1 MKELQDL
8 QAGLRKFKTE
18 QSKAIEGSKE
28 WQDATDNIEKVKLE
42 AERSRNAFSAYFKT
56 FDIGSK
62 SVNDLTAAQRQLNA
76 IVRTLEPGTADWKE
90 YTGVLNQVK
99 RRISD
104 LTKEYQNTEA
114 AICKTSKAAKT
125 FADYVIS
132 AAGLKNIV
140 TGFVDRLSNLTQAF
154 TEYAD
159 LQADVQKT
167 TGLTKAEVEALGE
180 SLSKIDTRSSQAEL
194 MELATT
200 AGKLGITGKENIEAF
215 VRAADQINVA
225 LGEDLGEGAIRE
237 IGKISDVFGLT
248 DAYGIEQAYL
258 KIGSAIN
265 SLGQASSASEAY
277 LVEFTQ
283 RLAGVGKQ
291 AGMTVD
297 QILGYGSALDQNA
310 QNVEM
315 AATAFQGFIT
325 RMFSDTATFAR
336 IAKMDMEDFSQLLQT
351 DANKAIRTV
360 LAALSEQG
368 GFQQLIPVFNVM
380 KLDGSRAV
388 AVLASMASNIK
399 AVETAQEEAS
409 KSFAEGTSIT
419 NEFMVKNNNAAAVE
433 ALTIRDYTAIENQVQ
448 LKIRCKES

>member
-1 MKELQDL
+1 MADSRTIRIVTEVEADQALKELQDL

-90 YTGVLNQVK
+90 Y
-99 RRISD
+99 
-104 LTKEYQNTEA
+104 QNTEA

-180 SLSKIDTRSSQAEL
+180 SFKNLDTRSSRNEL
-194 MELATT
+194 MELAAT
-200 AGKLGITGKENIEAF
+200 AGKLGITGRENVEGF

-265 SLGQASSASEAY
+265 SLGQTSSASEAY

-325 RMFSDTATFAR
+325 QIFSKPAHFANLAG
-336 IAKMDMEDFSQLLQT
+336 IEVQKFTELLQT
-351 DANKAIRTV
+351 DANQAIRSV
-360 LAALSEQG
+360 LTALSQQG
-368 GFQQLIPVFNVM
+368 GFQQLIPVFEGM
-380 KLDGSRAV
+380 QLDGSRAV
-388 AVLASMASNIK
+388 AVLTSMATNIK
-399 AVETAQEEAS
+399 AVEEAQALSREEFE
-409 KSFAEGTSIT
+409 KGTSIT
-419 NEFMVKNNNAAAVE
+419 NEFATKNNNAAA
-433 ALTIRDYTAIENQVQ
+433 N
-448 LKIRCKES
+448 

>member
-1 MKELQDL
+1 MATEERTIRVVTETDADSALNALKNLQSEYRKFQELQQKAAKGGQEWDEL
-8 QAGLRKFKTE
+8 ESKIQETKT
-18 QSKAIEGSKE
+18 AIKGSH
-28 WQDATDNIEKVKLE
+28 Q
-42 AERSRNAFSAYFKT
+42 AFSQYFKN
-56 FDIGSK
+56 FDIGKK

-215 VRAADQINVA
+215 VRAADQI
-225 LGEDLGEGAIRE
+225 EDLGESAIRE

-248 DAYGIEQAYL
+248 DTYGIEQAYL

-315 AATAFQGFIT
+315 AATAFQGFTTQI
-325 RMFSDTATFAR
+325 FSKPAYFANLAG
-336 IAKMDMEDFSQLLQT
+336 IEVQKFTELLQT
-351 DANKAIRTV
+351 DANQAIRSV
-360 LAALSEQG
+360 LTALSQQG
-368 GFQQLIPVFNVM
+368 GFQQLIPVFEGM
-380 KLDGSRAV
+380 QLDGSRAV
-388 AVLASMASNIK
+388 AVLTSMATNIK
-399 AVETAQEEAS
+399 AVEEAQALSREEFE
-409 KSFAEGTSIT
+409 KGTSIT
-419 NEFMVKNNNAAAVE
+419 NEFATKNNNAAA
-433 ALTIRDYTAIENQVQ
+433 N
-448 LKIRCKES
+448 

>member
-1 MKELQDL
+1 MADSRTIRIVTEVEADQALKELQDL

-194 MELATT
+194 MELDTT

-215 VRAADQINVA
+215 VRAADQI
-225 LGEDLGEGAIRE
+225 EDLGEGAIRE

-248 DAYGIEQAYL
+248 DTYGIEQAYL

-325 RMFSDTATFAR
+325 QIFSKPAHFANLAG
-336 IAKMDMEDFSQLLQT
+336 IEVQKFTELLQT
-351 DANKAIRTV
+351 DANQAIRSV
-360 LAALSEQG
+360 LTALSQQG
-368 GFQQLIPVFNVM
+368 GFQQLIPVFEGM
-380 KLDGSRAV
+380 QLDGSRAV
-388 AVLASMASNIK
+388 AVLTSMAANIK
-399 AVETAQEEAS
+399 AVEEAQALSREEFE
-409 KSFAEGTSIT
+409 KGTSIT
-419 NEFMVKNNNAAAVE
+419 NEFATKNNNAAA
-433 ALTIRDYTAIENQVQ
+433 N
-448 LKIRCKES
+448 

>member
-1 MKELQDL
+1 MATENRTLRVVTEINADDALRKLQELQRSLTEFRKKQSQATQRGKEWEDL
-8 QAGLRKFKTE
+8 GRSIQDTE
-18 QSKAIEGSKE
+18 KAIEE
-28 WQDATDNIEKVKLE
+28 NRQ
-42 AERSRNAFSAYFKT
+42 AFSQYFKT
-56 FDIGSK
+56 FQTGSK
-62 SVNDLTAAQRQLNA
+62 TIGELSAAQRQLKSILRNLKPGSEDWA
-76 IVRTLEPGTADWKE
+76 TYSKTLSQVESRMSSLRKEFQATEPVIVKNKKSLADFVIQGGWLVQSLETLT
-90 YTGVLNQVK
+90 
-99 RRISD
+99 
-104 LTKEYQNTEA
+104 
-114 AICKTSKAAKT
+114 
-125 FADYVIS
+125 
-132 AAGLKNIV
+132 
-140 TGFVDRLSNLTQAF
+140 DRLSNLCQSYI
-154 TEYAD
+154 EYSD

-167 TGLTKAEVEALGE
+167 TGLTKAEVEALGK
-180 SLSKIDTRSSQAEL
+180 SLSKIDTRSSQSEL

-325 RMFSDTATFAR
+325 QIFSKPAHFANLAG
-336 IAKMDMEDFSQLLQT
+336 IEVQKFTELLQT
-351 DANKAIRTV
+351 DANQAIRSV
-360 LAALSEQG
+360 LTALSQQG
-368 GFQQLIPVFNVM
+368 GFQQLIPVFEGM
-380 KLDGSRAV
+380 QLDGSRAV
-388 AVLASMASNIK
+388 AVLTSMATNIK
-399 AVETAQEEAS
+399 AVEEAQALSREEFE
-409 KSFAEGTSIT
+409 KGTSIT
-419 NEFMVKNNNAAAVE
+419 NEFATKNNNAAA
-433 ALTIRDYTAIENQVQ
+433 N
-448 LKIRCKES
+448 

>member
-140 TGFVDRLSNLTQAF
+140 TGFVDRLSNLT
-154 TEYAD
+154 D

-194 MELATT
+194 MELDTT

-215 VRAADQINVA
+215 VRAADQI
-225 LGEDLGEGAIRE
+225 EDLGEGAIRE

-248 DAYGIEQAYL
+248 DTYGIEQAYL

-325 RMFSDTATFAR
+325 QIFSKPAHFANLAG
-336 IAKMDMEDFSQLLQT
+336 IEVQKFTELLQT
-351 DANKAIRTV
+351 DANQAIRSV
-360 LAALSEQG
+360 LTALSQQG
-368 GFQQLIPVFNVM
+368 GFQQLIPVFEGM
-380 KLDGSRAV
+380 QLDGSRAV
-388 AVLASMASNIK
+388 AVLTSMATNIK
-399 AVETAQEEAS
+399 AVEEAQALSREEFE
-409 KSFAEGTSIT
+409 KGTSIT
-419 NEFMVKNNNAAAVE
+419 NEFATKNNNAAA
-433 ALTIRDYTAIENQVQ
+433 N
-448 LKIRCKES
+448 

>member
-1 MKELQDL
+1 MATEERTIRVVTETDADSALNALKNLQSEYRKFQELQQKAAKGGQEWDEL
-8 QAGLRKFKTE
+8 ESKIQETKT
-18 QSKAIEGSKE
+18 AIKGSH
-28 WQDATDNIEKVKLE
+28 Q
-42 AERSRNAFSAYFKT
+42 AFSQYFKN
-56 FDIGSK
+56 FDIGKK

-215 VRAADQINVA
+215 VRAADQI
-225 LGEDLGEGAIRE
+225 EDLGESAIRE

-248 DAYGIEQAYL
+248 DTYGIEQAYL

-315 AATAFQGFIT
+315 AATAFQGFTTQI
-325 RMFSDTATFAR
+325 FSKPAYFANLAG
-336 IAKMDMEDFSQLLQT
+336 IEVQKFTELLQT
-351 DANKAIRTV
+351 DANQAIRSV
-360 LAALSEQG
+360 LTALSQQG
-368 GFQQLIPVFNVM
+368 GFQQLIPVFEGM
-380 KLDGSRAV
+380 QLDGSRAV
-388 AVLASMASNIK
+388 AVLTSMATNIK
-399 AVETAQEEAS
+399 AVEEAQALSREEFE
-409 KSFAEGTSIT
+409 KGTSIT
-419 NEFMVKNNNAAAVE
+419 NEFTTKNNNAAA
-433 ALTIRDYTAIENQVQ
+433 N
-448 LKIRCKES
+448 

>member
-194 MELATT
+194 MELDTT

-215 VRAADQINVA
+215 VRAADQI
-225 LGEDLGEGAIRE
+225 EDLGEGAIRE

-248 DAYGIEQAYL
+248 DTYGIEQAYL

-297 QILGYGSALDQNA
+297 QILCYGSSLDQNA

-325 RMFSDTATFAR
+325 QIFSKPAHFANLAG
-336 IAKMDMEDFSQLLQT
+336 IEVQKFTELLQT
-351 DANKAIRTV
+351 DANQAIRSV
-360 LAALSEQG
+360 LTALSQQG
-368 GFQQLIPVFNVM
+368 GFQQLIPVFEGM
-380 KLDGSRAV
+380 QLDGSRAV
-388 AVLASMASNIK
+388 AVLTSMATNIK
-399 AVETAQEEAS
+399 AVEEAQALSREEFE
-409 KSFAEGTSIT
+409 KGTSIT
-419 NEFMVKNNNAAAVE
+419 NEFATKNNNAAA
-433 ALTIRDYTAIENQVQ
+433 N
-448 LKIRCKES
+448 

>member
-28 WQDATDNIEKVKLE
+28 WQDATDNIERVKLE
-42 AERSRNAFSAYFKT
+42 AEKSRNAFSRYFKT
-56 FDIGSK
+56 FDIGTK
-62 SVNDLTAAQRQLNA
+62 SVNELAAAKRQLTTIIRGLNPNSM
-76 IVRTLEPGTADWKE
+76 EWEE
-90 YTGVLNQVK
+90 YGRVLNQVK
-99 RRISD
+99 KRMAS
-104 LTKEYQNTEA
+104 LTKEYQDTDA
-114 AICKTSKAAKT
+114 AICKL
-125 FADYVIS
+125 S
-132 AAGLKNIV
+132 AAATKAKDYIFGLGEAFTRLV
-140 TGFVDRLSNLTQAF
+140 SGLSNLTEAY

-167 TGLTKAEVEALGE
+167 TGLTKAEVEAMGE
-180 SLSKIDTRSSQAEL
+180 SFKNLDTRSSRNEL
-194 MELATT
+194 MELAAT
-200 AGKLGITGKENIEAF
+200 AGKLGITGRENVEGF

-225 LGEDLGEGAIRE
+225 LGEDLGKGAIRE

-325 RMFSDTATFAR
+325 QIFSKPAYFANLAG
-336 IAKMDMEDFSQLLQT
+336 IEVQKFTELLQT
-351 DANKAIRTV
+351 DANQAIRSV
-360 LAALSEQG
+360 LTALSQQG
-368 GFQQLIPVFNVM
+368 GFQQLIPVFEGM
-380 KLDGSRAV
+380 QLDGSRAV
-388 AVLASMASNIK
+388 AVLTSMATNIK
-399 AVETAQEEAS
+399 AVEEAQALSREEFE
-409 KSFAEGTSIT
+409 KGTSIT
-419 NEFMVKNNNAAAVE
+419 NEFATKNNNTAA
-433 ALTIRDYTAIENQVQ
+433 N
-448 LKIRCKES
+448 